1 MIDFSLKYIMD
12 NSPYDITL
20 SDVGFI
26 FKTDYGIHYRVSFDK
41 EDITLGGCDTYQLIL
56 QNVEHIRPAHDPKV
70 ETTVLA
76 IIDEFF
82 RSNMEVL
89 LYICD
94 TSDGKEGG
102 RNRLFLRWF
111 DKHAAPGRF
120 TICTARAKIENE
132 LVYAAIIVE
141 NRNPKLKE
149 ITADFKKTADLLT
162 DKPQ

>member
-1 MIDFSLKYIMD
+1 MWD
-12 NSPYDITL
+12 
-20 SDVGFI
+20 
-26 FKTDYGIHYRVSFDK
+26 
-41 EDITLGGCDTYQLIL
+41 
-56 QNVEHIRPAHDPKV
+56 
-70 ETTVLA
+70 
-76 IIDEFF
+76 
-82 RSNMEVL
+82 L

-94 TSDGKEGG
+94 TSDGKEDG

-132 LVYAAIIVE
+132 MVYAAIIVE